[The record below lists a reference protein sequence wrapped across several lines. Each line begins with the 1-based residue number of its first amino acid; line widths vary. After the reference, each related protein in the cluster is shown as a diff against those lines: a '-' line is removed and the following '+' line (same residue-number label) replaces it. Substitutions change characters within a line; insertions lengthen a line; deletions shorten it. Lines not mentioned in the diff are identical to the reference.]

1 MDYTS
6 DGDSEVEAYGS
17 GTFELLESGDLQV
30 MTDEGLYRCPFCSD
44 EDKDHSLNDLLQH
57 ASGVGAAHDR
67 QAKEKADHRALAR
80 HLKGKPAE
88 SPGARLQPMLIDV
101 QDPEHTQDEQFV
113 WPWMAILVNMPNEF
127 FGKSANRLK
136 EHYSSFHPVKVH
148 PVYSKGRPTRDA
160 VFEFGNDWSAFRN
173 ARAFDAHFAMK
184 GYSKNCWKE
193 MKSECKEPV
202 GWMARADD
210 YNSLGAI
217 GELLRKNGD
226 LKTLKDIGSE
236 GANKTEKLLSNLA
249 CKVKEK
255 EIYLEQLESEYNK
268 RSASLN
274 IMMQKREQQ
283 LQSYNQEIL
292 KMRQLGQQ
300 NTQRIVEQ
308 NRKLRYDMQDMADAL
323 DARNKQIEQSEH
335 DKKKLEQEKLKN
347 AMRTNHLRLAALE
360 QEKADENVQKLVDK
374 QTRETKAIL
383 DDFLRLNTQLEKK
396 QKLELEINHL
406 SGKLHVMELKPGDED
421 PESRE
426 KIDKLKEELNEK
438 IDELKYAENYN
449 QDLISRERKSS
460 DELREAREVLINS
473 LQSLP
478 RTTSCQSQIGVKKV
492 GELDPSVFLSLC
504 KRKFPAADAEAKSS
518 SLCSKWQNEIENPE
532 WQPFKVIIVDGK
544 ASEALNEGDRKL
556 QELKELGQEPYAAVT
571 KVLMEL
577 KDANGGRKDPFP
589 ELWNYDQGRKANM
602 VEGARHA
609 VMLWNASKTKKG
621 KKSR

>member
-17 GTFELLESGDLQV
+17 GTFELLESGDLKV

-44 EDKDHSLNDLLQH
+44 DEKDHSLNDLLQH
-57 ASGVGAAHDR
+57 ASGVGTAHDR
-67 QAKEKADHRALAR
+67 EAKEKADHRAIAR
-80 HLKGKPAE
+80 HLKGKPLE
-88 SPGARLQPMLIDV
+88 SSGALLQPMLTDV
-101 QDPEHTQDEQFV
+101 QDSEHTQDEQFV

-160 VFEFGNDWSAFRN
+160 VIEFGNDWSGFRN
-173 ARAFDAHFAMK
+173 ARAFDAHFAKK
-184 GYSKNCWKE
+184 GYSKDCWKE
-193 MKSECKEPV
+193 MKCEGTEPV

-217 GELLRKNGD
+217 GELLRKNSD

-249 CKVKEK
+249 CEVKEK

-274 IMMQKREQQ
+274 IMMQKREQR

-300 NTQRIVEQ
+300 NTQRVVEE
-308 NRKLRYDMQDMADAL
+308 NRKLRSDIQDMVDAL
-323 DARNKQIEQSEH
+323 DARNKQIKESEH
-335 DKKKLEQEKLKN
+335 DKKNLEQEKLKN
-347 AMRTNHLRLAALE
+347 AMRTSHLRLAALE

-374 QTRETKAIL
+374 QTRETKTIL
-383 DDFLRLNTQLEKK
+383 DDFLRLNTQLEMK
-396 QKLELEINHL
+396 QKLELEIKHL
-406 SGKLHVMELKPGDED
+406 SGKLQVMELKPGDED
-421 PESRE
+421 PESRV
-426 KIDKLKEELNEK
+426 KIEKLKEELNQK
-438 IDELKYAENYN
+438 IEELKDAESWN
-449 QDLISRERKSS
+449 QVLISRESKIS
-460 DELREAREVLINS
+460 DELREAREALINS
-473 LQSLP
+473 AQSLP
-478 RTTSCQSQIGVKKV
+478 GTTSCRTHIGVKKV

-504 KRKFPAADAEAKSS
+504 KRKFPAADAEAESA

-544 ASEALNEGDRKL
+544 ASEVLKEDDRKL
-556 QELKELGQEPYAAVT
+556 RELKELGKEPYAAVT
-571 KVLMEL
+571 KALLEL
-577 KDANGGRKDPFP
+577 KDGNGSRKDPFP
-589 ELWNYDQGRKANM
+589 ELWNYDEGRKANM
-602 VEGARHA
+602 VEGVRFALKLCN
-609 VMLWNASKTKKG
+609 VSKTKG
-621 KKSR
+621 KRSH

>member
-374 QTRETKAIL
+374 QT
-383 DDFLRLNTQLEKK
+383 LEKK